1 MPDWKLHTPNG
12 VSDVL
17 PRECAAKK
25 DIEETIRVVFSTFG
39 YKETEPPSFEY
50 YDCYSGETGQISQE
64 KLYKFFDEQGR
75 ILALRP
81 DFTTSIA
88 RMAATKAA
96 GETLP
101 IRYMYN
107 GSVYRAEHTE
117 GVRRREITQSGIELI
132 GSYSARADVEVIAAT
147 MEAITAL
154 GIDEFSMEI
163 GQVAFFTGLVEQLG
177 LDAET
182 TEKLR
187 ERIDSKDSR
196 GIKNI
201 VRDLSID
208 VNIKQLMI
216 DLPYLFGD
224 ADILERANVPGL
236 NYTSKIAL
244 DNLRKIYE
252 LLCVYGF
259 EQYISLDLGMLQSI
273 DYYTGSIFKCYTHG
287 VGFPIA
293 AGGRYDNLMGM
304 FGAAKGAVGCAI
316 GINRIMQ
323 VCKNEPEEVAST
335 LIYTEPDADAP
346 AYELAAN
353 LRING
358 CLTEMYIGSGS
369 FEDAVKYAAKTNNTG
384 VLRVYPDGKLDIHD
398 LERGSVTETSVSEFL
413 GYDSFGDQ
421 LPLKPQ
427 EMGFR
432 MF

>member
-12 VSDVL
+12 VNDVL
-17 PRECAAKK
+17 PRECVAKK
-25 DIEETIRVVFSTFG
+25 EIEETIRMVFSTFG
-39 YKETEPPSFEY
+39 YKEIESPSFEY

-96 GETLP
+96 TDILP
-101 IRYMYN
+101 VRYMYT

-117 GVRRREITQSGIELI
+117 GVRSREITQSGIELI
-132 GSYSARADVEVIAAT
+132 GSYSARADAEVIAAT
-147 MEAITAL
+147 MEAVNAL
-154 GIDEFSMEI
+154 GIGEYSMEI

-177 LDAET
+177 LDSQM

-196 GIKNI
+196 GIKQIVDKLNI
-201 VRDLSID
+201 DSG
-208 VNIKQLMI
+208 IKQLMI

-224 ADILERANVPGL
+224 VSVIDRADVPGL

-244 DNLRKIYE
+244 DNLRKIYN
-252 LLCVYGF
+252 LLVKYGF

-304 FGAAKGAVGCAI
+304 FGSPKGAVGCAM
-316 GINRIMQ
+316 GVNRIMQ
-323 VCKNEPEEVAST
+323 VVKSEPAEVPST
-335 LIYTEPDADAP
+335 LIYTEKGADAG

-353 LRING
+353 LRVNG
-358 CLTEMYIGSGS
+358 CLTEMYIGGGS
-369 FEDAVKYAAKTNNTG
+369 FAEAEDYAEKTNNTCI
-384 VLRVYPDGKLDIHD
+384 LRIYSDGRLTVYDK
-398 LERGSVTETSVSEFL
+398 ERNTEIETTLSEFM
-413 GYDSFGDQ
+413 GTDDAPEVPAAPWEQ
-421 LPLKPQ
+421 
-427 EMGFR
+427 GFR
-432 MF
+432 IL